1 MPSPLFRSA
10 SFILTAA
17 FLSFLAARLCRGQG
31 KADTEAG
38 LEELSSQAQ
47 AAQQSGDYASAA
59 KCYQELTQLRPDVAE
74 IWANLGLSTAL
85 ANARVAEK
93 TPREPWP

>member
-10 SFILTAA
+10 SFILPAA

-31 KADTEAG
+31 KADMEAR

-47 AAQQSGDYASAA
+47 AGGLPPVQPIINAASTKIYA
-59 KCYQELTQLRPDVAE
+59 
-74 IWANLGLSTAL
+74 AL
-85 ANARVAEK
+85 KKWGYEDPLYYYCVIK
-93 TPREPWP
+93 